1 MTLPWANNVGLL
13 CSYYVL
19 NFGGAPSWAI
29 VLSWVAV
36 TTSGHTKVLQRV
48 TLPTHQ
54 FLTTETEAYCQRH
67 SLRRL
72 LPRLYSMHSVLE
84 SGLQAKKLCP
94 LGYLPG
100 ELCLSL
106 VCPPAHLRFLKA
118 SYFGDFA
125 LLFAIRYVLNREN
138 KRRDALQTFQAHEE
152 YGYLEKVAS
161 EGQVVRQKINKGMLD
176 MTDRQN
182 LAFRYAL

>member
-1 MTLPWANNVGLL
+1 MG
-13 CSYYVL
+13 CYHDIRSHK
-19 NFGGAPSWAI
+19 GSSQPSPF
-29 VLSWVAV
+29 S
-36 TTSGHTKVLQRV
+36 STKW
-48 TLPTHQ
+48 
-54 FLTTETEAYCQRH
+54 LTTETEAYRQRH
-67 SLRRL
+67 FLRRL
-72 LPRLYSMHSVLE
+72 FPRLYSMHSVLE

-94 LGYLPG
+94 LGYLPS
-100 ELCLSL
+100 ELYLIPSL
-106 VCPPAHLRFLKA
+106 FTHSSLLPWA

-138 KRRDALQTFQAHEE
+138 KRRDALQTHQAHEE
-152 YGYLEKVAS
+152 YGYLEKVES